1 METILASNRR
11 KIGDFE
17 VVEFV
22 DETQIDSLRKQLDV
36 DVPLELHWTWEY
48 GSEVEELR
56 ALYERGKRGQWNAET
71 DIDWSIPLPREEWF
85 MPQIGGPAHGGA
97 VEHEWGDERRGPRAA
112 T

>member
-22 DETQIDSLRKQLDV
+22 DETQIESLRKQLDV

-56 ALYERGKRGQWNAET
+56 ALYERGKRGQWNAE
-71 DIDWSIPLPREEWF
+71 DGHRLVH
-85 MPQIGGPAHGGA
+85 PAA
-97 VEHEWGDERRGPRAA
+97 ARRVVHAADRRLAACRAC
-112 T
+112 